1 MLSLFLINK
10 LILELN
16 EEKVELIVKVKDCKI
31 IKN

>member
-1 MLSLFLINK
+1 MLSLFLTNK

-16 EEKVELIVKVKDCKI
+16 EEKVELIVKVKDLKI